1 MITISLWIGSS
12 HWVRA
17 EMARYTV
24 DPDHSSIGFQ
34 VAHLVISKTNGEFS
48 DYTGFIVMDPETEKV
63 EAIEAVIKSNSI
75 TTRHQKRDNHL
86 KSDDF
91 FNVEKF
97 PTLTYKMKHYKKKG
111 DQYTA
116 VGDLTLLG
124 VTKEISLKGEF
135 NGVAND
141 PWGNI
146 RGGFSAEG
154 TINRKDFGMNWS
166 KRMDNGGVVVG
177 NDVKIKLEIEVI
189 KEKKEKPPK
198 G

>member
-1 MITISLWIGSS
+1 
-12 HWVRA
+12 
-17 EMARYTV
+17 
-24 DPDHSSIGFQ
+24 
-34 VAHLVISKTNGEFS
+34 
-48 DYTGFIVMDPETEKV
+48 
-63 EAIEAVIKSNSI
+63 
-75 TTRHQKRDNHL
+75 
-86 KSDDF
+86 
-91 FNVEKF
+91 
-97 PTLTYKMKHYKKKG
+97 
-111 DQYTA
+111 